1 MPDIE
6 ALRADY
12 HRLIK
17 SWDYAFAMGAGCTI
31 EGGNVTRFQLVRQ
44 RAADLHAL
52 IKEHDE

>member
-6 ALRADY
+6 TLRAEY
-12 HRLIK
+12 HRLIN

-31 EGGNVTRFQLVRQ
+31 EGGNVIRFQLVRR